1 MHRITTLFKLGH
13 GTTSSGGAASNDLL
27 RVEVSYVTTSECTST
42 YSYNNGDITGNMMC
56 ATDGGK
62 DSCQG
67 DSGGPL
73 YDKDI
78 KALVGVVSWGI
89 GCANKNYPGVYSRVS
104 DQVCTEHFLS
114 IISCSN
120 NN

>member
-1 MHRITTLFKLGH
+1 MHRITLFKLGH
-13 GTTSSGGAASNDLL
+13 GTTSSGGAASNNLL

-42 YSYNNGDITGNMMC
+42 YSYDNGDITGNMMC

-73 YDKDI
+73 YDEV
-78 KALVGVVSWGI
+78 ANTLVGIVSWGI
-89 GCANKNYPGVYSRVS
+89 GCADPSFPGVYSRVS
-104 DQVCTEHFLS
+104 AKVCKK
-114 IISCSN
+114 
-120 NN
+120 